1 MSLLT
6 SFNAGVSGLTN
17 AQAGLNTTGHN
28 LANTKTPG
36 YTRQQ
41 NINTDTYYQTFR
53 ITDKDILKIGYGT
66 TVAAVRQIR
75 DTFLDREYRL
85 ELGRQNFYEMQFNT
99 QQGIEDVL
107 GEMEGVEFEDAL
119 TGLWA
124 TIESFSLN
132 PESITS
138 RQLLITKAEAFLQKA
153 QDVNQS
159 LRDYQI
165 NLNTQIE
172 AQVRRINE
180 IADKIK
186 ELNLRIAK
194 AEASGLENAND
205 YRDSRNLLMD
215 ELAKYTAFD
224 AYEDATGRV
233 TIRVNNAP
241 LVDEQNSYHMQCE
254 KIQIKEP
261 RLNADGTFARKP
273 NGEIIYDIVGSSP
286 MLTVTWVDSGFGEV
300 YSLDEAFTTAND
312 SDAGSLLGILTAR
325 GQKFGYYTD
334 IPQNVKD
341 LKGQLKQDVLNEYN
355 NSTGKCLIERVE
367 AQFDLLIHKVVT
379 AINDAF
385 APNIGTSNGAV
396 TGTDAKGNTVNLN
409 LQNTKVLDVNR
420 CPVGTDDDATPG
432 TEVFARKNGERY
444 TVYTVAGPMYAVDE
458 NGANIKDEDG
468 NDILITKEET
478 DADGNKTY
486 KLYVYNEE
494 DKDDV
499 DTQYTIQNLEINQ
512 KLLENYSYLP
522 VHGNPAAG
530 KTEEYDMDV
539 YKVMLAGWR
548 EKSVVLDPN
557 TLAEY
562 GADEFY
568 DSLVTALGTQGNV
581 WKDIVESQT
590 KLTESIEDKRQQ
602 VAGVST
608 EEEMVSLLMYQHA
621 YNASSR
627 YITVID
633 EMLEHLIERLG

>member
-6 SFNAGVSGLTN
+6 SFNAGVSGLVN
-17 AQAGLNTTGHN
+17 SQAGLNTTAHN
-28 LANTKTPG
+28 LSNTKTPG

-41 NINTDTYYQTFR
+41 NINTDMYYHTFR
-53 ITDKDILKIGYGT
+53 VTDKDILKVGYGT
-66 TVAAVRQIR
+66 AVAAVRQIR
-75 DTFLDREYRL
+75 DTYLDREYRL

-99 QQGIEDVL
+99 QQEIEDVI
-107 GEMEGVEFEDAL
+107 GELEGMEFEEAL
-119 TGLWA
+119 TGMWA
-124 TIESFSLN
+124 MIESFSLN

-165 NLNTQIE
+165 NLNTQIT
-172 AQVRRINE
+172 AQVKRINE
-180 IADKIK
+180 LSDQIR
-186 ELNLRIAK
+186 ELNLTIAK
-194 AEASGLENAND
+194 VESSGLENAND
-205 YRDSRNLLMD
+205 YRDKRNLLMD
-215 ELAKYTAFD
+215 ELAKYTAFE
-224 AYEDATGRV
+224 ASEQNSIV

-241 LVDEQNSYHMQCE
+241 LVDEQNSYHMKCE

-261 RLNADGTFARKP
+261 ELNDDGSFKRKQ
-273 NGEIIYDIVGSSP
+273 NGEIIYKVTGSSP
-286 MLTVTWVDSGFGEV
+286 MYTVMWEDSGFGEV
-300 YSLDEAFTTAND
+300 YSLDQAFTTAND

-334 IPQNVKD
+334 IPQNVKK
-341 LKGQLKQDVLNEYN
+341 LSGQLKQDVLNEYN
-355 NSTGKCLIERVE
+355 NSTGKCLIERAE
-367 AQFDLLIHKVVT
+367 AQFDLLIHKVAI

-385 APNIGTSNGAV
+385 APNISISKTDIP
-396 TGTDAKGNTVNLN
+396 TTDANGNAVNFTQDN
-409 LQNTKVLDVNR
+409 IKVLDVNR
-420 CPVGTDDDATPG
+420 CPVGTDDAATPG
-432 TEVFARKNGERY
+432 TEVFARKTGERY
-444 TVYTVAGPMYAVDE
+444 
-458 NGANIKDEDG
+458 NILTFNTPLSVKDKDG
-468 NDILITKEET
+468 NDILITREET
-478 DADGNKTY
+478 DTAGNKTY

-494 DKDDV
+494 NKDDV

-548 EKSVVLDPN
+548 EKSIVLDPN

-568 DSLVTALGTQGNV
+568 DSFVTALGTQGSV
-581 WKDIVESQT
+581 WKDILENQT
-590 KLTESIEDKRQQ
+590 KLTERVEDRRQQ